1 MGRVGTYHTFF
12 AATEAELD
20 RLFPGWMPVHRDK
33 VTVEVMN
40 PFTKKMQTSRTWGP
54 VEPVRPLQKPNLY
67 DDVWGP
73 PVPSLLLPSGQWADY
88 ERAIEEAAAPGLRAL
103 PHFRGKN
110 LTLLYTFESLTKA
123 LVGSTDAVPPARVGD
138 PADDDMPVVERLP
151 ANAVARLASLGDHEL
166 EPTFLA
172 WGEADLLGEE
182 VEPSPE
188 NIDAFVRFALVPLRA
203 LAALAVARGAS
214 LCSYTALHY

>member
-1 MGRVGTYHTFF
+1 MGTYHTFF

-20 RLFPGWMPVHRDK
+20 RLFPGWMPVHRDQ

-40 PFTKKMQTSRTWGP
+40 PFTKKMQTWRTWGP
-54 VEPVRPLQKPNLY
+54 VEPVRPLQKPNLH

-73 PVPSLLLPSGQWADY
+73 PVPSLLVPSGPWADY

-110 LTLLYTFESLTKA
+110 LTLLDTFESLTAA
-123 LVGSTDAVPPARVGD
+123 LTGSSGPVPPARVGD
-138 PADDDMPVVERLP
+138 PEDDDRPVVDRLP
-151 ANAVARLASLGDHEL
+151 AAAVARLASLGDHEL
-166 EPTFLA
+166 EPTFVA
-172 WGEADLLGEE
+172 WREADPLGDD
-182 VEPSPE
+182 VEPSRE
-188 NIDAFVRFALVPLRA
+188 SVDAFVRFALVPLRA